1 MPNRPLEPGSS
12 KAKRT
17 ENKVRRIV
25 VGLDPRHRPEFDD
38 LVRIAADL
46 QAELL
51 GLFIEDEDLLR
62 FAGLPTAREIGFPSG
77 LSREVDR
84 SSIERTFR
92 LRADALKRQCAQA
105 SLTRSV
111 TWSFRV
117 TRGAPAEQYFAVVS
131 ERHEATLLLPPGC
144 SVDIEPV
151 VVRADEL
158 STELLRQLLAGSR
171 PVLIE
176 PNPP

>member
-1 MPNRPLEPGSS
+1 MPNRSVKTGP
-12 KAKRT
+12 AKPKPVQ
-17 ENKVRRIV
+17 NKVRRVV
-25 VGLDPRHRPEFDD
+25 VGLDPRHRPEFDE

-77 LSREVDR
+77 LSRGVDR
-84 SSIERTFR
+84 GSIERTFR

-111 TWSFRV
+111 SWSFRV
-117 TRGAPAEQYFAVVS
+117 TRGVPAEQYFAVVS

-144 SVDIEPV
+144 RVDIEPV
-151 VVRADEL
+151 VVLADEL
-158 STELLRQLLAGSR
+158 TPELLRQLLAGSR

-176 PNPP
+176 PSSP